1 MGWIVRCVYWRK
13 QAIWLTK
20 GAGNYRKNWEGFNL
34 EHLSLSRK
42 STRAKNI
49 EPRTIFFPAASK
61 RLGPAVMTLY
71 GIVHHWNA
79 YQSTVCATGKKT
91 ARMARMNQIL
101 SATENF
107 RSV

>member
-20 GAGNYRKNWEGFNL
+20 GAGKYRKNWEGFNL
-34 EHLSLSRK
+34 EHISLSRK
-42 STRAKNI
+42 STRAKILNLGL
-49 EPRTIFFPAASK
+49 FFTAASK
-61 RLGPAVMTLY
+61 RLGPAVMIPY

-91 ARMARMNQIL
+91 VRMARTNQIL
-101 SATENF
+101 NATENF